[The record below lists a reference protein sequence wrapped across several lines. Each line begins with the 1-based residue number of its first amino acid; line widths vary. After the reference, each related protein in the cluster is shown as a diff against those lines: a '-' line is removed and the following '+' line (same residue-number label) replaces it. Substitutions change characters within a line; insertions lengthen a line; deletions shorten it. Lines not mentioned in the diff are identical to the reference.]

1 MYPIPQ
7 NQRDSKETTLLR
19 TAASKIR
26 WKASFRLEYTLFTD
40 KHRKGREDMDKQG
53 QGGFAR
59 AIAMDLGTT
68 SVLVAVRGRGIL
80 LQEPSVVAVD
90 RHTGKIL
97 QVGQA
102 ARQMLGRT
110 PGDLVAVRPLREGV
124 ISDCTVAEA
133 MVRAFLH
140 KAAPGRLLKPRLLVS
155 VPSGISEVAERA
167 VVEAGLQAGARRVY
181 LMEEPL
187 AAALGAGIDI
197 AQPEGHMVVDIGG
210 GTTDVAVAALGG
222 VVASTCLTT
231 AGDQFDEALIQYVR
245 QTHGL
250 LIGAR
255 TAEEVKCAIGQVA
268 GEGEE
273 TLAVKGRC
281 LNTGLP
287 REVTLS
293 GKETETAFA
302 PMAQTIVSAV
312 QDVLERTPPE
322 LAADVAVSGILL
334 TGGGSLLRG
343 MDTLLAQETGM
354 ATHLAEDPIRAVALG
369 LEATLP
375 HLAKRQEG
383 VLNLAR
389 RRQVEV

>member
-1 MYPIPQ
+1 
-7 NQRDSKETTLLR
+7 
-19 TAASKIR
+19 
-26 WKASFRLEYTLFTD
+26 
-40 KHRKGREDMDKQG
+40 MDKQV

-59 AIAMDLGTT
+59 DIAMDLGTT

-90 RHTGKIL
+90 RRTGAVL
-97 QVGQA
+97 QVGEA

-110 PGDLVAVRPLREGV
+110 PGDLLAVRPLREGI
-124 ISDCTVAEA
+124 ISDCTIAEA

-140 KAAPGRLLKPRLLVS
+140 KAAPGRLLKPRLLVC

-187 AAALGAGIDI
+187 AAALGAGVDI
-197 AQPEGHMVVDIGG
+197 TQPEGHMVVDIGG
-210 GTTDVAVAALGG
+210 GTTDVAVTALGG
-222 VVASTCLTT
+222 VVASACLST
-231 AGDQFDEALIQYVR
+231 AGDQFDEALMQYIR
-245 QTHGL
+245 QKHSL

-255 TAEEVKCAIGQVA
+255 TAEEVKEAIGRVD
-268 GEGEE
+268 GPGEE

-287 REVTLS
+287 REILLS
-293 GKETETAFA
+293 GEETAEAFTPVA
-302 PMAQTIVSAV
+302 ENIISAV
-312 QDVLERTPPE
+312 QAVLERTPPE

-334 TGGGSLLRG
+334 TGGGSLLQG
-343 MDTLLAQETGM
+343 MDTLLAARTGM
-354 ATHLAEDPIRAVALG
+354 ETHLAEDPIRAVALG
-369 LEATLP
+369 LEQTLP
-375 HLAKRQEG
+375 HLAKRQEV

-389 RRQVEV
+389 RRQLTV